1 MTECGSSDPID
12 FVKRSVSNGCI
23 DFVDVPHTRY
33 VCVDFETNG
42 FPEKNAMLLPWS
54 SYPTQVSLTAVENG
68 EVIHLYDSYIQGAE
82 SLSNWAMKNTKVTWK
97 KLNKAPVLREVIEQM
112 AALLQPTDWLVA
124 HNAHFDFQQCLIR
137 TCERERIYN
146 EDLHKIL
153 SLPRFCTMQCSY
165 MKSVP
170 PKRHSMK
177 TLCNHFN
184 VEWDGVSAHDA
195 TYDSGKLAHCVAE
208 AYRRGVMLDVPY
220 TIKPNWEPKTSLTRM
235 EIHEILKRPLK

>member
-1 MTECGSSDPID
+1 MAVSREHSSP
-12 FVKRSVSNGCI
+12 
-23 DFVDVPHTRY
+23 RY

-54 SYPTQVSLTAVENG
+54 SYPIQVSLSAVENG

-82 SLSNWAMKNTKVTWK
+82 SVSKWVMDNTNVSFK
-97 KLNKAPVLREVIEQM
+97 KLNKAPRLREDIKQI

-124 HNAHFDFQQCLIR
+124 HNAHFDLETCLIR
-137 TCERERIYN
+137 TCERESIYN

-170 PKRHSMK
+170 PKRHSME
-177 TLCNHFN
+177 TLCQHFN
-184 VEWDGVSAHDA
+184 VDWDKTSAHDA
-195 TYDSGKLAHCVAE
+195 AYDSLKLALCVAE
-208 AYRRGVMLDVPY
+208 AHRRGVMLDAPY
-220 TIKPNWEPKTSLTRM
+220 AAKPTWNPLIPGPGHPDFDVQAILSKLLT
-235 EIHEILKRPLK
+235 